1 MKDQDQHQ
9 DQDNKHKFAEVFT
22 PPELV
27 KEILDK
33 IKTIESFTN
42 SNAKLNRIYEPGVGK
57 GEFLKQII
65 LSYGG
70 FSYKSYDGCEINPT
84 AELTDLKNPKINIF
98 EGDFFQHELK
108 EYDLIIGNPPFYKDG
123 FKGPPTAKSKN
134 KKGTTIWPQ
143 IVKRCWEHLAPNGI
157 LAMVLPCIWLKPD
170 KEKIYNL
177 FTEHQIL
184 YLRVYTCVESNKLF
198 NYKAQTPCCYVIVQ
212 KKKACN
218 PNIIQIYDQNL
229 DKFNKF
235 VSFTLKPGYCIPTQ
249 NAEIIQSFV
258 PTMKINPIKIAFIKK
273 EIENENEN
281 KNSTLIKEPKSK
293 FIDQQIYPLI
303 TTYKDTIYGYESIQP
318 GKYQGIP
325 KIIMAHK
332 TFPILF
338 LDKEGTYGLYGRD
351 KFVFI
356 SNDTTH
362 LSNLL
367 EQYEYLSQPIV
378 QKIIKSFTVRMNFIE
393 KDIFKY
399 ISI

>member
-1 MKDQDQHQ
+1 MNHEKQN
-9 DQDNKHKFAEVFT
+9 NKHKFAEVFT

-27 KEILDK
+27 KEILEK
-33 IKTIESFTN
+33 IESK
-42 SNAKLNRIYEPGVGK
+42 SKRIYEPGVGK
-57 GEFLKQII
+57 CAFLKQII
-65 LSYGG
+65 MND
-70 FSYKSYDGCEINPT
+70 FHSYDGCEINPT
-84 AELTDLKNPKINIF
+84 TELTKINDPKINIF
-98 EGDFFQHELK
+98 EGDFFNQELK

-123 FKGPPTAKSKN
+123 FKGPPTAKTR
-134 KKGTTIWPQ
+134 KGTTIWPQ
-143 IVKRCWEHLAPNGI
+143 IVKKCWEHLAPNGI

-212 KKKACN
+212 KTKSLK
-218 PNIIQIYDQNL
+218 PNIIQVYDENSSTF
-229 DKFNKF
+229 DKF

-249 NAEIIQSFV
+249 NAELIQSFV
-258 PTMKINPIKIAFIKK
+258 PTMKINPIKIAYINK
-273 EIENENEN
+273 EIET
-281 KNSTLIKEPKSK
+281 SIVKEPKSK
-293 FIDQQIYPLI
+293 IIKDQKIYPLI
-303 TTYKDTIYGYESIQP
+303 TTYKDTIYGYESTHP

-351 KFVFI
+351 KFVFTTN
-356 SNDTTH
+356 ND
-362 LSNLL
+362 NLL

-399 ISI
+399 LSL

>member
-1 MKDQDQHQ
+1 MNKDKNQ
-9 DQDNKHKFAEVFT
+9 NKHKFAEVFT

-27 KEILDK
+27 KEILK
-33 IKTIESFTN
+33 KLETN
-42 SNAKLNRIYEPGVGK
+42 KRIYEPGVGQ
-57 GEFLKQII
+57 GAFLEQIKD
-65 LSYGG
+65 
-70 FSYKSYDGCEINPT
+70 FKSYDGCEINPT
-84 AELTDLKNPKINIF
+84 KTWDSKINIF
-98 EGDFFQHELK
+98 HGDFFSQPLK
-108 EYDLIIGNPPFYKDG
+108 EYDLIIGNPPFYQDG
-123 FKGPPTAKSKN
+123 FKGPPCAKTR
-134 KKGTTIWPQ
+134 KGKTIWPQ
-143 IVKRCWEHLAPNGI
+143 IVKRCWEHLVSDGI

-212 KKKACN
+212 KTKNFK
-218 PNIIQIYDQNL
+218 PMMIYDANATNE
-229 DKFNKF
+229 KNVAIKNW
-235 VSFTLKPGYCIPTQ
+235 VPFTLKPGYCIPTQ
-249 NAEIIQSFV
+249 NAELIHSFV

-273 EIENENEN
+273 EIET
-281 KNSTLIKEPKSK
+281 KVVKEPKASHN
-293 FIDQQIYPLI
+293 IYPLI
-303 TTYKDTIYGYESIQP
+303 TTYKDTIYGYESTHK

-338 LDKEGTYGLYGRD
+338 LDTEGTYGLYGRD

-356 SNDTTH
+356 GDNDI
-362 LSNLL
+362 LK
-367 EQYEYLSQPIV
+367 QCEYLSQPIV

-399 ISI
+399 ISS

>member
-1 MKDQDQHQ
+1 MKHQTQDQLLN
-9 DQDNKHKFAEVFT
+9 NKHKFAEVFT

-27 KEILDK
+27 KEILEK
-33 IKTIESFTN
+33 IKMIETKDFET
-42 SNAKLNRIYEPGVGK
+42 KDKRIYEPGVGK
-57 GEFLKQII
+57 GAFLKQMKD
-65 LSYGG
+65 
-70 FSYKSYDGCEINPT
+70 FETYDGCEINPT
-84 AELTDLKNPKINIF
+84 IDLIDMKINDKINIF

-108 EYDLIIGNPPFYKDG
+108 ESDLIIGNPPFYKDG
-123 FKGPPTAKSKN
+123 FKGPPTAKTR
-134 KKGTTIWPQ
+134 KGTTIWPQ

-212 KKKACN
+212 KKKACE
-218 PNIIQIYDQNL
+218 PNIIQVYDQESKNHSR
-229 DKFNKF
+229 F

-249 NAEIIQSFV
+249 NAELIQSFI
-258 PTMKINPIKIAFIKK
+258 PTMKLNPIKIAYINK
-273 EIENENEN
+273 EIET
-281 KNSTLIKEPKSK
+281 TLIKEPKSK
-293 FIDQQIYPLI
+293 IIKDQQLYPLI
-303 TTYKDTIYGYESIQP
+303 TTYKDTIYGYESTQP

-338 LDKEGTYGLYGRD
+338 LDKEGIYGLYGRD
-351 KFVFI
+351 KFVFT
-356 SNDTTH
+356 SNNTGTNDTK
-362 LSNLL
+362 LL
-367 EQYEYLSQPIV
+367 EQYEYLSQSIV

-399 ISI
+399 LSL

>member
-1 MKDQDQHQ
+1 LETKDLETKDLETK
-9 DQDNKHKFAEVFT
+9 DLETKDLETKDLETK
-22 PPELV
+22 
-27 KEILDK
+27 DK
-33 IKTIESFTN
+33 
-42 SNAKLNRIYEPGVGK
+42 RIYEPGVGK
-57 GEFLKQII
+57 GAFLEQII
-65 LSYGG
+65 IKN
-70 FSYKSYDGCEINPT
+70 FKSYDGCEINPT
-84 AELTDLKNPKINIF
+84 AELIDLKINDKINIF

-123 FKGPPTAKSKN
+123 FKGPPTSKTR
-134 KKGTTIWPQ
+134 KGTTIWPQ

-177 FTEHQIL
+177 FTEHKIL

-212 KKKACN
+212 KTKALE
-218 PNIIQIYDQNL
+218 PNIIQVYDQDSKNL
-229 DKFNKF
+229 GKF

-249 NAEIIQSFV
+249 NAELIQSFV
-258 PTMKINPIKIAFIKK
+258 PTMKINPIKIAYINK
-273 EIENENEN
+273 EIET
-281 KNSTLIKEPKSK
+281 TLIKEPKSK
-293 FIDQQIYPLI
+293 LIQDQQIYPLI
-303 TTYKDTIYGYESIQP
+303 TTYKDTIYGYESTQP

-351 KFVFI
+351 KFIFI
-356 SNDTTH
+356 TNE
-362 LSNLL
+362 NLL
-367 EQYEYLSQPIV
+367 EQYEYLSLPIV

-399 ISI
+399 LTL

>member
-1 MKDQDQHQ
+1 MKDQTEDHN
-9 DQDNKHKFAEVFT
+9 DNKHKFAEVFT

-27 KEILDK
+27 KEILEK
-33 IKTIESFTN
+33 IKMIETTYT
-42 SNAKLNRIYEPGVGK
+42 KELEKCKRIYEPGVGK
-57 GEFLKQII
+57 GAFLEQIKD
-65 LSYGG
+65 
-70 FSYKSYDGCEINPT
+70 FETYDGCEINPSN
-84 AELTDLKNPKINIF
+84 ELNKFKINDKINIF

-212 KKKACN
+212 KTKALQ
-218 PNIIQIYDQNL
+218 PNIIQVYDQESKY
-229 DKFNKF
+229 KFI
-235 VSFTLKPGYCIPTQ
+235 SFTLKPGYCIPTQ
-249 NAEIIQSFV
+249 NAELIQSFV
-258 PTMKINPIKIAFIKK
+258 PTMKINPIKIAYINK
-273 EIENENEN
+273 EIET
-281 KNSTLIKEPKSK
+281 TLIKEPKSK
-293 FIDQQIYPLI
+293 INENNQQYPLI
-303 TTYKDTIYGYESIQP
+303 TTYKDTIYGYESIHP

-338 LDKEGTYGLYGRD
+338 LDKEGIYGLYGRD
-351 KFVFI
+351 KFIFLETNEKI
-356 SNDTTH
+356 
-362 LSNLL
+362 L

-399 ISI
+399 LSL

>member
-1 MKDQDQHQ
+1 MNHNE
-9 DQDNKHKFAEVFT
+9 NKHKFAEVFT

-27 KEILDK
+27 KEILEK
-33 IKTIESFTN
+33 IETKN
-42 SNAKLNRIYEPGVGK
+42 KRIYEPGIGQ
-57 GEFLKQII
+57 GAFLNQVNDFE
-65 LSYGG
+65 SYE
-70 FSYKSYDGCEINPT
+70 GCEINPT
-84 AELTDLKNPKINIF
+84 KEFETKIWNKQNVNIF
-98 EGDFFQHELK
+98 HGDFFNHTLG
-108 EYDLIIGNPPFYKDG
+108 EYDIILGNPPFYQDG
-123 FKGPPTAKSKN
+123 FKGPPCAKTR
-134 KKGTTIWPQ
+134 KGKTIWPQ
-143 IVKRCWEHLAPNGI
+143 IVKRCWDHLKPNGI

-198 NYKAQTPCCYVIVQ
+198 NYKAQTPCCYVIV
-212 KKKACN
+212 KKTKRKDLE
-218 PNIIQIYDQNL
+218 PMQIYDENTINT
-229 DKFNKF
+229 NKF

-249 NAEIIQSFV
+249 NAELIQSFK

-273 EIENENEN
+273 ELE
-281 KNSTLIKEPKSK
+281 TTVVKEPKSTNSL
-293 FIDQQIYPLI
+293 YPLI
-303 TTYKDTIYGYESIQP
+303 TTYKDTIYGYESTQP

-351 KFVFI
+351 KYVFI
-356 SNDTTH
+356 GKD
-362 LSNLL
+362 LL

-399 ISI
+399 LSL

>member
-1 MKDQDQHQ
+1 M
-9 DQDNKHKFAEVFT
+9 NKHKFAEVFT

-27 KEILDK
+27 KEILEK
-33 IKTIESFTN
+33 IETN
-42 SNAKLNRIYEPGVGK
+42 KRIYEPGVGQ
-57 GEFLKQII
+57 GAFLEQIQKNND
-65 LSYGG
+65 
-70 FSYKSYDGCEINPT
+70 FQSYDGCEINPT
-84 AELTDLKNPKINIF
+84 PILESKINNKTNIF
-98 EGDFFQHELK
+98 KGDFFDDQLK
-108 EYDLIIGNPPFYKDG
+108 EYDLIIGNPPFYQDG
-123 FKGPPTAKSKN
+123 FKGPPCAKTR
-134 KKGTTIWPQ
+134 KGKTIWPQ

-170 KEKIYNL
+170 KEKMYNL

-212 KKKACN
+212 KTKLFK
-218 PNIIQIYDQNL
+218 PMQIYDEYSTTS
-229 DKFNKF
+229 NKF

-249 NAEIIQSFV
+249 NAELIQTFK

-273 EIENENEN
+273 ELE
-281 KNSTLIKEPKSK
+281 TTVVKEPSAA
-293 FIDQQIYPLI
+293 INIYPLI

-351 KFVFI
+351 KYVF
-356 SNDTTH
+356 TGT
-362 LSNLL
+362 NLM

-399 ISI
+399 LSI